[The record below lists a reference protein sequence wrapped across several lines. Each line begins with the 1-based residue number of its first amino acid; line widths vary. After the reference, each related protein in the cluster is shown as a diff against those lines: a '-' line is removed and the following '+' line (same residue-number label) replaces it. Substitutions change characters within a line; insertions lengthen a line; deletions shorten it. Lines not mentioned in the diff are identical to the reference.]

1 MDNYPE
7 DAIKSFL
14 RIETPQIKD
23 QIYYKVNSQN
33 NIISL
38 YDPVNKKPSDK
49 TLNFELDKIFTS
61 ENENSYIYEEICL
74 NTIKD
79 SLDGISYS
87 FITYGDTSSHK
98 LDVLIGNLDD
108 SITNINNRGI
118 YPRLLENLLKK
129 IKRKENKSKKM
140 CILSSFFLVYDNN
153 LIDLSNF
160 KNIDL
165 TNFTKNDLFNKAF
178 IIKNET
184 DIINKIDKIKIEKTE
199 DNLLYINQIL
209 SLLINLERDT
219 KEHIYSRSHICIV
232 LYLVSKQEDN
242 INTISSISF
251 VLLNGSEYLYSGK
264 TKKLISQTQGD
275 ANINKSLIEGTKY
288 TLETHYTYETLYNCI
303 KSVKCL
309 NTFEGAGSLYKNT
322 KKENTLFS
330 QLTTVLYNIC
340 FSDDIPKIKFRI
352 IGTILPNTGFYQSV
366 KDTLIFLFDCR
377 CIMKKKKIINYE
389 DYLAKNDN
397 PLDLLE
403 KKKDDYIF
411 QLESKVKNQ
420 KKKIEELNQNI

>member
-1 MDNYPE
+1 M
-7 DAIKSFL
+7 
-14 RIETPQIKD
+14 
-23 QIYYKVNSQN
+23 
-33 NIISL
+33 
-38 YDPVNKKPSDK
+38 
-49 TLNFELDKIFTS
+49 
-61 ENENSYIYEEICL
+61 
-74 NTIKD
+74 
-79 SLDGISYS
+79 
-87 FITYGDTSSHK
+87 
-98 LDVLIGNLDD
+98 
-108 SITNINNRGI
+108 
-118 YPRLLENLLKK
+118 
-129 IKRKENKSKKM
+129 
-140 CILSSFFLVYDNN
+140 
-153 LIDLSNF
+153 
-160 KNIDL
+160 
-165 TNFTKNDLFNKAF
+165 
-178 IIKNET
+178 
-184 DIINKIDKIKIEKTE
+184 
-199 DNLLYINQIL
+199 
-209 SLLINLERDT
+209 
-219 KEHIYSRSHICIV
+219 
-232 LYLVSKQEDN
+232 
-242 INTISSISF
+242 
-251 VLLNGSEYLYSGK
+251 
-264 TKKLISQTQGD
+264 
-275 ANINKSLIEGTKY
+275 
-288 TLETHYTYETLYNCI
+288 ETHYTYETLYNCI